1 LELQQPPSRGRS
13 RSFLTVLVV
22 ILLVSSLSLAAV
34 YYLQYTQSSQKIS
47 ELNNSVTAL
56 QQQRSTLL
64 QLLAA
69 NNTGSGRG
77 GVSPANSAAINTTAI
92 YDYANVSVVT
102 VEGLQR
108 TSSLFGGTTY
118 AQVLG
123 SGFVVQYHGSYYV
136 VSNYHVVQN
145 DINITVTFS
154 NGNAFRATVVGSD
167 PYSDLA
173 VLTVTNA
180 PSSQFY
186 PLTLGQSSALRVGQ
200 PVVAIG
206 NPYGLAG
213 SLTEGLVSQLGR
225 TVQDSTAGNFSVA
238 DVIQVSTP
246 INPGNS
252 GGPLL
257 NAHGQVVGIT
267 TAIVSGSQGI
277 GFAIPADTITREL
290 PYLISTGSYTLHP
303 YLGISSADMN
313 YDLAKVSGTNVTYGI
328 MIGSVVQG
336 GPAAQAGL
344 RVGTTQKS
352 IDGSQYTIGGDI
364 IISIN
369 GFKISNGDALS
380 SWLQEHAVPGQVVQL
395 GIIRSG
401 AHMVISLTIGT
412 RPPI

>member
-1 LELQQPPSRGRS
+1 LELQPPPSRGQS

-22 ILLVSSLSLAAV
+22 ILLVTSLSLAAV

-69 NNTGSGRG
+69 NNTGSDRG
-77 GVSPANSAAINTTAI
+77 GVPSANSAAINTTAI

-102 VEGLQR
+102 VQGLQR
-108 TSSLFGGTTY
+108 TSGYFGATY

-123 SGFVVQYHGSYYV
+123 SGFVVQYHSSFYV

-180 PSSQFY
+180 PSNQFY
-186 PLTLGQSSALRVGQ
+186 PLTFGQSSALKVGQ

-213 SLTEGLVSQLGR
+213 SMTEGLVSQLGR

-303 YLGISSADMN
+303 YLGISTADMN
-313 YDLAKVSGTNVTYGI
+313 YDLAQVSGTNVTYGI
-328 MIGSVVQG
+328 LVENVVQG

-352 IDGSQYTIGGDI
+352 VDGSQYTIGGDI
-364 IISIN
+364 IVSIN
-369 GFKISNGDALS
+369 GIKIASGDALS

-401 AHMVISLTIGT
+401 THMTISLTLGT